1 MATPLSAEQLE
12 QSSRGPSEIEAH
24 APTAWPFVLAFGFT
38 LMFAGLLTSVS
49 VSVLGAVL
57 SVAGCV
63 GWFREVFPHEHEVI
77 VPVVP
82 EDLRVTTE
90 RRVVE
95 RLPVAAD
102 QLRAWLPV
110 HTYPISAGVKGG
122 LAGSLAMAVLA
133 CAYGVIK
140 AGSIWYPI
148 NLLAATVYAQSLKL
162 GNEQLNSF
170 HADSF
175 AIAVVLHALV
185 STLVGL
191 LYGAMLP
198 MFARRPIVLGGLIAP
213 ALWSGL
219 LYSIMQLLNPL
230 LASHVDWFWF
240 MASQIAFGVVAG
252 SVVVQQGRVSTRENL
267 PFAVRAGIEAPGIMP
282 GGNGKK
288 QPLTHFGIFVY
299 SRRSPPFFS
308 RVA

>member
-1 MATPLSAEQLE
+1 MATLLSAEQLE
-12 QSSRGPSEIEAH
+12 QSSRGPSEIEVP

-38 LMFAGLLTSVS
+38 LIFAGLLTSVS
-49 VSVLGAVL
+49 MSVLGAVL

-77 VPVVP
+77 VPLVR
-82 EDLRVTTE
+82 EDLSVITQ

-95 RLPVAAD
+95 RLPIAAD
-102 QLRAWLPV
+102 QVRAWLPV

-122 LAGSLAMAVLA
+122 LAGSVAMAVLA
-133 CAYGVIK
+133 CAYGVLK

-148 NLLAATVYAQSLKL
+148 NLLAAAVYAQSLKL
-162 GNEQLNSF
+162 GPAQLNSF

-175 AIAVVLHALV
+175 AIALILHALV

-219 LYSIMQLLNPL
+219 LYTMLGLLNPM
-230 LASHVDWFWF
+230 LASRIDWIWF
-240 MASQIAFGVVAG
+240 MASQIAFGIVAG
-252 SVVVQQGRVSTRENL
+252 LVVIRHSRMPTRENL
-267 PFAVRAGIEAPGIMP
+267 SFALRAGIEAPGI
-282 GGNGKK
+282 
-288 QPLTHFGIFVY
+288 I
-299 SRRSPPFFS
+299 PPQES
-308 RVA
+308 GEKRP

>member
-1 MATPLSAEQLE
+1 MATLLSAEQLE
-12 QSSRGPSEIEAH
+12 QSSRGPREIEVP

-38 LMFAGLLTSVS
+38 LMFAGLLTSAS
-49 VSVLGAVL
+49 VTILGTVLA
-57 SVAGCV
+57 VAGCV
-63 GWFREVFPHEHEVI
+63 GWFREVFPHEHEII

-122 LAGSLAMAVLA
+122 LAGSVAMAVLA
-133 CAYGVIK
+133 CAYGVLK

-148 NLLAATVYAQSLKL
+148 NLLAAVVYAQSLKL
-162 GNEQLNSF
+162 GPAQLNSF

-175 AIAVVLHALV
+175 AIALILHALV

-213 ALWSGL
+213 VLWSGL
-219 LYSIMQLLNPL
+219 LYTMLGLLNPL
-230 LASHVDWFWF
+230 LASHIDWYWF
-240 MASQIAFGVVAG
+240 MASQVAFGVVAG
-252 SVVVQQGRVSTRENL
+252 IVVVRQSRMLTRENAS
-267 PFAVRAGIEAPGIMP
+267 FALRAGIEAPGI
-282 GGNGKK
+282 
-288 QPLTHFGIFVY
+288 I
-299 SRRSPPFFS
+299 PPQES
-308 RVA
+308 EEKRP